1 MTEFRRTLEILLATA
16 LVAGVAYCAGG
27 MGKVS
32 ESDAKLREA
41 RAQEQGYKVAR
52 LAQKERAAQV
62 DTITRR
68 VITQGVRIDTAVNR
82 ADTVLADTGA
92 TVTELRHALAMLR
105 TEVVTYRVTVDSLV
119 MSHLAYREAT
129 DQTLL
134 AADSTISALKEAVA
148 ATEREGRRKFWRGVM
163 VGGLVGA
170 VAVTGGVAL
179 ILLL

>member
-1 MTEFRRTLEILLATA
+1 MTEFRRTVEILLATA

-32 ESDAKLREA
+32 ESKAALEKAK
-41 RAQEQGYKVAR
+41 AQEQGYKVSR
-52 LAQKERAAQV
+52 LAQKERAAKV

-68 VITQGVRIDTAVNR
+68 VITHGVRIDTVVNR
-82 ADTVLADTGA
+82 ADTVLADTTA
-92 TVTELRHALAMLR
+92 TVTELRHTLAMLR

-129 DQTLL
+129 EAAFV
-134 AADSTISALKEAVA
+134 AADSTIAAWQAAVEA
-148 ATEREGRRKFWRGVM
+148 ERREGRRKFWRGVA
-163 VGGLVGA
+163 VGA
-170 VAVTGGVAL
+170 AL